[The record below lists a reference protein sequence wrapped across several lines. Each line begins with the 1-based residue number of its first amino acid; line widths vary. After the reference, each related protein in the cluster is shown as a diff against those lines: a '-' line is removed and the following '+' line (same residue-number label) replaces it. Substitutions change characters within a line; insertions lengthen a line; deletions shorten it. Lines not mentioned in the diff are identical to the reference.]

1 MLLST
6 YSCFLDKYYHAQMT
20 SFLDWMQ
27 GHLLEHAFDTILEA
41 GEMPPPLFFTERL
54 FLAVVQHDYDKVT
67 AIINAM
73 IHTSFRVS
81 EQQWTEVLAA
91 YSDRITTASLNQLLE
106 AICGHD
112 LTREATIYNL
122 YRTLQS
128 MNGGGGLCSAIDLI
142 TTVPGNEVVGTSNIS
157 NPPAHIA
164 SHAPP
169 ESVQVKGNSGSTR
182 VSSYSEEEGS
192 DLENGDESPH
202 QCSAVEHHRYQDFA
216 STTLRNNRSSV
227 FVEEEEEEEEEYMDS
242 DADDVVDLEISAI
255 GNGDFDEP
263 TTNVPSAQEILK
275 IWNHSFISQ

>member
-1 MLLST
+1 MNLFFQHKEFQKPSFLLFTHVRLYIHFYDYMLLST

-128 MNGGGGLCSAIDLI
+128 MNGGGGCA
-142 TTVPGNEVVGTSNIS
+142 
-157 NPPAHIA
+157 
-164 SHAPP
+164 
-169 ESVQVKGNSGSTR
+169 VQLT
-182 VSSYSEEEGS
+182 
-192 DLENGDESPH
+192 
-202 QCSAVEHHRYQDFA
+202 
-216 STTLRNNRSSV
+216 
-227 FVEEEEEEEEEYMDS
+227 
-242 DADDVVDLEISAI
+242 
-255 GNGDFDEP
+255 
-263 TTNVPSAQEILK
+263 
-275 IWNHSFISQ
+275 

>member
-1 MLLST
+1 
-6 YSCFLDKYYHAQMT
+6 
-20 SFLDWMQ
+20 MQ

-41 GEMPPPLFFTERL
+41 GEMPPPLFFSERL

-106 AICGHD
+106 AICSHD

-128 MNGGGGLCSAIDLI
+128 MNGGGGVCSAIDLI

-157 NPPAHIA
+157 NPP
-164 SHAPP
+164 
-169 ESVQVKGNSGSTR
+169 ESFQVKGSSGSTR

-192 DLENGDESPH
+192 DLENGDESPN

-216 STTLRNNRSSV
+216 STASRNNRSSV
-227 FVEEEEEEEEEYMDS
+227 FVEEEEEEEYMDS
-242 DADDVVDLEISAI
+242 DADDVVELEISAI